1 MGFDS
6 KMHQLMVLL
15 KDAESGKIQLPDFQ
29 RGYKWEDERVR
40 QLLTTILRG
49 HPLGILMRLET
60 GNESI
65 RFKPRP
71 IAGTEDT
78 ATSEPDYLL
87 LDGQQR
93 LTSLTQALTG
103 DGVVHTKDSRGKLL
117 VRRYFV
123 NIEDLLGDDQFTDES
138 VISVPED
145 GTIRTNFNREIVLDL
160 RTNEAQIEAGY
171 FPCNLLYS
179 PIEAIQWFSGH
190 PNPNLLAEFS
200 TKVMHAAQSY
210 QIPAID
216 LDRRTD
222 KAAVA
227 TVFEKV
233 NVGGLPLNVFEL
245 LTAVFAG
252 DKSFY
257 DQNGKDFRLNDDW
270 LAIKQSWQGHD
281 ALGKVE
287 NTDFL
292 QAITLLATFERSK
305 QAIEGRKL
313 GVSAKRE
320 DILQLDLENYLR
332 WREPLTQA
340 FIWSA
345 NFLADDHIFKAKDV
359 PYPKQ
364 LVPLAALRVVLG
376 EKADHYSVKNR
387 IRQWYWAGV
396 LGELYGSAIE
406 TRFVRDL
413 EAVPAWAMQEEDAG
427 TPRTIQDASFI
438 ESRLHSIRTRNSAA
452 YKGIAALI
460 MGHNSKDWIEN
471 KAFGSFHN
479 RDMNV
484 DIHHIF
490 PKKWCELNSIDY
502 ERQESIINK
511 TTLSARTNRVIGG
524 HAPSKYLNKVSQESG
539 LSDPAI
545 DEVLSNHLINP
556 ELLRADKFDEFFEAR
571 RNQLCELI
579 GEAMGKDVQRDVSQG
594 KPLEDS
600 SQFDPEA
607 LDDLTPE
614 DAQE

>member
-1 MGFDS
+1 M
-6 KMHQLMVLL
+6 
-15 KDAESGKIQLPDFQ
+15 
-29 RGYKWEDERVR
+29 
-40 QLLTTILRG
+40 
-49 HPLGILMRLET
+49 
-60 GNESI
+60 
-65 RFKPRP
+65 
-71 IAGTEDT
+71 
-78 ATSEPDYLL
+78 
-87 LDGQQR
+87 
-93 LTSLTQALTG
+93 
-103 DGVVHTKDSRGKLL
+103 VHTKDSRGKLL

-123 NIEDLLGDDQFTDES
+123 KVADLLGEDQFTDES

-171 FPCNLLYS
+171 FPCNLLFNT
-179 PIEAIQWFSGH
+179 IDAIGWFGGH
-190 PNPNLLAEFS
+190 SCPNILQDFTA
-200 TKVMHAAQSY
+200 KVIQPLQSY

-332 WREPLTQA
+332 WREPLTHA

-452 YKGIAALI
+452 YKGIAALTTI
-460 MGHNSKDWIEN
+460 QSRIGFANGIGPVFWV
-471 KAFGSFHN
+471 SF
-479 RDMNV
+479 M
-484 DIHHIF
+484 
-490 PKKWCELNSIDY
+490 
-502 ERQESIINK
+502 
-511 TTLSARTNRVIGG
+511 AR
-524 HAPSKYLNKVSQESG
+524 PLK
-539 LSDPAI
+539 P
-545 DEVLSNHLINP
+545 VLSVTSRLFQTGQPKQKTQALH
-556 ELLRADKFDEFFEAR
+556 ELFKMQVSSSLGSTPSELEIQLHTRASRRSSWGTTRRIGSKIRPLAR
-571 RNQLCELI
+571 FTI
-579 GEAMGKDVQRDVSQG
+579 GI
-594 KPLEDS
+594 
-600 SQFDPEA
+600 
-607 LDDLTPE
+607 
-614 DAQE
+614 